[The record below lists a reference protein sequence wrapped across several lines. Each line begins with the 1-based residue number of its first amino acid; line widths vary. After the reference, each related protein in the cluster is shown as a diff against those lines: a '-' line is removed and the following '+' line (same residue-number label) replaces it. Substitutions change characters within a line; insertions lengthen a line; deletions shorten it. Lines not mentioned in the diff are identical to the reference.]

1 MSDGRAADLEAQ
13 YDNRAN
19 VPEHPAIMAGWA
31 RDAAAYR
38 SARAPHCELGLPYGA
53 HPRQTV
59 DIFRPD
65 HPDPTR
71 PLIVFIHGGYWR
83 SLDPASFSHLAAGAN
98 AAGFSVAIPGYRLC
112 PEVAIA
118 DIVDD
123 LRAACLFLH
132 ARHGSPFI
140 ACGHSAGGHLT
151 AAMAAT
157 DWTRFGQDVPPAL
170 VRRGL
175 AISGLFDL
183 APLLATSI
191 NGSLRLDEASAKAAS
206 PAFWPVPPG
215 IRLEAWVGEAET
227 AEYHR
232 QSRLVV
238 ERWAAAGAS
247 TRCQVIPDANHFT
260 APAPLA
266 DPGSAMVAA
275 LVRLGEEGRACAGS
289 GP

>member
-1 MSDGRAADLEAQ
+1 MSDEQRADLEAQ

-38 SARAPHCELGLPYGA
+38 SVRAGHCDLSLPYGA

-59 DIFRPD
+59 DLFHPDRPD
-65 HPDPTR
+65 PR
-71 PLIVFIHGGYWR
+71 RALILFIHGGYWR
-83 SLDPASFSHLAAGAN
+83 SLDPSSFSHLAAGAN
-98 AAGFSVAIPGYRLC
+98 AAGFSVAMPGYRLC
-112 PEVAIA
+112 PEVTVA
-118 DIVDD
+118 DIIED

-132 ARHGSPFI
+132 ARHRTPLV
-140 ACGHSAGGHLT
+140 ACGHSAGGHLA

-157 DWTRFGQDVPPAL
+157 DWARFGPDVPPAL
-170 VRRGL
+170 VRYGL

-183 APLLATSI
+183 APLLLTSV
-191 NGSLRLDEASAKAAS
+191 NDSLRLDETSAKAAS

-215 IRLEAWVGEAET
+215 VHFEAWVGGAET

-232 QSRLVV
+232 QSRLIA
-238 ERWAAAGAS
+238 ERWAVAGAR
-247 TRCQVIPDANHFT
+247 TRFEAIPGADHFT

-266 DPGSAMVAA
+266 KPGSAMVQA
-275 LVRLGEEGRACAGS
+275 LVRLAETAGEG
-289 GP
+289 